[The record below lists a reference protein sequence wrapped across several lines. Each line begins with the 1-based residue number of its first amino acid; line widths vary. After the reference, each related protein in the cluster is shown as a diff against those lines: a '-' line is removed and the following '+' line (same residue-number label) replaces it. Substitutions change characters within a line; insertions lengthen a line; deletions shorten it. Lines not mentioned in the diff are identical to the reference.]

1 MVIVSQKHMIFLSIV
16 NELMINCVTIVQDKW
31 RNMNVGICGHT
42 LREKL
47 PKAFPKLLLLTGGES
62 VGVPSGEFSSEE
74 APGAADALVS
84 DSSKDRKVLDPR

>member
-1 MVIVSQKHMIFLSIV
+1 MWL
-16 NELMINCVTIVQDKW
+16 TIEQDKW

-42 LREKL
+42 SREKL